1 MRVEIQKANSYHY
14 RAQEWTHMHLTTI
27 GQSCRAMMRETLGK
41 TIAWVVRQ
49 VQQGQS
55 LSSSRPINFAKL
67 QLLTDTRSSR

>member
-55 LSSSRPINFAKL
+55 LSVIKAH
-67 QLLTDTRSSR
+67 

>member
-1 MRVEIQKANSYHY
+1 MR
-14 RAQEWTHMHLTTI
+14 LTTI

-55 LSSSRPINFAKL
+55 LSVIKAH
-67 QLLTDTRSSR
+67 